1 MGDNMSVVDTVQYK
15 GEDEKYEIRLAL
27 TTRSSSLKQQ
37 NGNMQ
42 FISDKV
48 ELRREK
54 IRSLAFLLG
63 ALDDMHKEDFIS
75 IVKCDKDKKLE
86 QLVLDNIQSISERY
100 MMQPDF
106 TIYNA
111 TIEAMTQMVFE
122 NKDAQDYLDGIVEK
136 LCPKLYSK
144 KDTCI
149 QTTRR
154 VIEYIANQAISPKN
168 RKKAKEE
175 RCFVPVRK

>member
-63 ALDDMHKEDFIS
+63 VLDDMP
-75 IVKCDKDKKLE
+75 KKILS
-86 QLVLDNIQSISERY
+86 LLLNV
-100 MMQPDF
+100 
-106 TIYNA
+106 
-111 TIEAMTQMVFE
+111 
-122 NKDAQDYLDGIVEK
+122 
-136 LCPKLYSK
+136 
-144 KDTCI
+144 
-149 QTTRR
+149 TR
-154 VIEYIANQAISPKN
+154 IKN
-168 RKKAKEE
+168 
-175 RCFVPVRK
+175 

>member
-75 IVKCDKDKKLE
+75 IVKCDKDK
-86 QLVLDNIQSISERY
+86 N
-100 MMQPDF
+100 
-106 TIYNA
+106 
-111 TIEAMTQMVFE
+111 
-122 NKDAQDYLDGIVEK
+122 
-136 LCPKLYSK
+136 
-144 KDTCI
+144 
-149 QTTRR
+149 
-154 VIEYIANQAISPKN
+154 
-168 RKKAKEE
+168 
-175 RCFVPVRK
+175 